1 MSPEHSSAPEPPVA
15 GCSPA
20 TASARPVSTLQAMCW
35 SSSVPCALRVI
46 TAASGCERYRSL
58 SGAWRV
64 RRAAAS
70 ISFLSQSISCHPGTT
85 AALLASPPQR
95 GGFAAALL
103 VGGDGFQRV
112 VEGRKHAA
120 GGGLEGRREL
130 VAGPRQAKR
139 LLVEDAAGLRL
150 HDDGAVGKRHR
161 LLDVVGNEEHRRAVL
176 LPQGE
181 KMLVQARPGEGVE
194 GRERLVEEE
203 HLRLGHEGAGDRDPL
218 LLAAGQLARPA
229 AGMLD
234 EPDAGKRVPDPVAA
248 LGGGA
253 VVEPEADIVGDGQPG
268 QEARLLEHDPDRRVR
283 LAQALAVEENG
294 AAGGPVESGDEA
306 QG

>member
-1 MSPEHSSAPEPPVA
+1 MARKPTGASLSTPSVPRKSRSPSAFTMPWRRSISRAVATALRVTPAQATRASSSMSPEHSSAPEPPVA
-15 GCSPA
+15 GWSPA

-150 HDDGAVGKRHR
+150 HDDGAVGKR
-161 LLDVVGNEEHRRAVL
+161 
-176 LPQGE
+176 
-181 KMLVQARPGEGVE
+181 
-194 GRERLVEEE
+194 
-203 HLRLGHEGAGDRDPL
+203 
-218 LLAAGQLARPA
+218 
-229 AGMLD
+229 
-234 EPDAGKRVPDPVAA
+234 
-248 LGGGA
+248 
-253 VVEPEADIVGDGQPG
+253 
-268 QEARLLEHDPDRRVR
+268 
-283 LAQALAVEENG
+283 
-294 AAGGPVESGDEA
+294 
-306 QG
+306 